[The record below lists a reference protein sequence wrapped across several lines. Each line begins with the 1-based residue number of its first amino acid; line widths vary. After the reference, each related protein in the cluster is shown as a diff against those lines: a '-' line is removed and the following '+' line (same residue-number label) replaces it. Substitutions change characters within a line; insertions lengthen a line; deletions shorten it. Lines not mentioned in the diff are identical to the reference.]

1 MSISRRKFLGWM
13 SAAGASVMA
22 PVRSKAAPIKDFS
35 GYPESM
41 GVLHD
46 TVRCIGCRRCEA
58 ACNKVNELPA
68 PDQPFDDLKVLDH
81 QRRTS
86 AGAYTVVN
94 RFGTPPAAGGAPLP
108 EPSATFIKRQCNHCL
123 EPACASVCFV
133 RAFTKTPEG
142 AVVYNEN
149 VCVGCRYCMI
159 ACPFEIPA
167 YQYDNA
173 FSPKVTKCTMCHPRV
188 VKGLLPGCVEACPT
202 EALIFGKRSDLL
214 AMARRR
220 ITRHPDQYVDHIYGE
235 HEMGGTNWLYL
246 AGEPFENLGLRT
258 DLGTTPAPKLTAG
271 ALGAVP
277 MVVGLWPVLLTGVY
291 AMNKR
296 RDKLA
301 AEAQADA
308 VAKAQAS
315 AAESLAAAKA
325 QAAEAQKAALEKQAE
340 AHEKALAEA
349 VEKAAALAASQAASQ
364 TASLSAEKA
373 DSEAA
378 APADTN
384 ATEPAEDAGQTPDET
399 LAGEGKANPSSDEEE
414 V

>member
-1 MSISRRKFLGWM
+1 M
-13 SAAGASVMA
+13 SAAGATA
-22 PVRSKAAPIKDFS
+22 LTPGLSKAAPTKDFS
-35 GYPESM
+35 GYPDSM

-58 ACNKVNELPA
+58 ACNTVNKLPA
-68 PDQPFDDLKVLDH
+68 PEEPFDDLKVLD
-81 QRRTS
+81 QKRRTS

-94 RFGTPPAAGGAPLP
+94 RFGDAAAAGGLPLGGSSP
-108 EPSATFIKRQCNHCL
+108 TFIKRQCNHCL
-123 EPACASVCFV
+123 EPACASACFV

-142 AVVYNEN
+142 AVVYNEK

-173 FSPKVTKCTMCHPRV
+173 FSPKVTKCTLCHPRV
-188 VKGLLPGCVEACPT
+188 VEGLLPGCVEACPT

-214 AMARRR
+214 SMARRR
-220 ITRHPDQYVDHIYGE
+220 ISRHPDQYVDHIYGE
-235 HEMGGTNWLYL
+235 REMGGTSWLYL
-246 AGEPFENLGLRT
+246 SGEPFETLGLRT
-258 DLGTTPAPKLTAG
+258 DLGTTPAPKLTSG
-271 ALGAVP
+271 ALGVVP

-301 AEAQADA
+301 AEAQAAALADA
-308 VAKAQAS
+308 ETS
-315 AAESLAAAKA
+315 AAETLAAAKE
-325 QAAEAQKAALEKQAE
+325 QAAADQKAALEKQAA

-349 VEKAAALAASQAASQ
+349 VAKAAAAALAEA
-364 TASLSAEKA
+364 T
-373 DSEAA
+373 AA
-378 APADTN
+378 AKQAV
-384 ATEPAEDAGQTPDET
+384 EGEGQTPEET
-399 LAGEGKANPSSDEEE
+399 SVETSEKPSGGEAKANPSSDEEE